1 MNITKTL
8 KISVVGI
15 GGGACNTISHMIN
28 KDFNQALL
36 IAMNTDKKVLD
47 ITNSTKKIQLGKITT
62 KGLGAGMNPTTG
74 EMAAM
79 ETYEEIKQSLKD
91 SDIVFIVS
99 AFGGGT
105 GSGASPLVAKA
116 CKEIDAIVISLITM
130 PFTWEGKKREK
141 LSKLYIEDM
150 KTNSDSLIVVSND
163 KLLEVISENV
173 NMKRAFKLIDDILFQ
188 TIKSLI
194 DKIILLNNNINIIS
208 TILKQKLFILNHKD
222 CTLGVSLGCNS
233 LNSIVDL
240 ENIHINFDEKDLSV
254 TVTDSPFMNKLLKH
268 F

>member
-1 MNITKTL
+1 
-8 KISVVGI
+8 
-15 GGGACNTISHMIN
+15 
-28 KDFNQALL
+28 
-36 IAMNTDKKVLD
+36 
-47 ITNSTKKIQLGKITT
+47 
-62 KGLGAGMNPTTG
+62 LGAGMNPSIG
-74 EMAAM
+74 EMAAI
-79 ETYEEIKQSLKD
+79 ESYEEIKQSLKD

-130 PFTWEGKKREK
+130 PFKWEGKKREK

-163 KLLEVISENV
+163 KLLEVISKNV

-194 DKIILLNNNINIIS
+194 DKIVLLNNNTNTIS
-208 TILKQKLFILNHKD
+208 TILKQKLFILNYKD
-222 CTLGVSLGCNS
+222 CALGVSLGFNS

-240 ENIHINFDEKDLSV
+240 ENIYITFDEKDLSV

>member
-15 GGGACNTISHMIN
+15 GGGGCNTISHMIN

-62 KGLGAGMNPTTG
+62 KGLGAGMNPSTG
-74 EMAAM
+74 EMAAI
-79 ETYEEIKQSLKD
+79 ESYEEIKQSLKD

-99 AFGGGT
+99 TFGGGT
-105 GSGASPLVAKA
+105 GSGASPLVANA

-141 LSKLYIEDM
+141 FSKLYIEQM
-150 KTNSDSLIVVSND
+150 KTNSDLLIVVSND
-163 KLLEVISENV
+163 KLLEIISENV

-194 DKIILLNNNINIIS
+194 DKIVLLNNNTNTIS
-208 TILKQKLFILNHKD
+208 TILKQKLFILNYKD

-254 TVTDSPFMNKLLKH
+254 TVTDSPFINKLLKH

>member
-1 MNITKTL
+1 M
-8 KISVVGI
+8 
-15 GGGACNTISHMIN
+15 
-28 KDFNQALL
+28 
-36 IAMNTDKKVLD
+36 
-47 ITNSTKKIQLGKITT
+47 
-62 KGLGAGMNPTTG
+62 
-74 EMAAM
+74 
-79 ETYEEIKQSLKD
+79 
-91 SDIVFIVS
+91 
-99 AFGGGT
+99 
-105 GSGASPLVAKA
+105 
-116 CKEIDAIVISLITM
+116 
-130 PFTWEGKKREK
+130 
-141 LSKLYIEDM
+141 
-150 KTNSDSLIVVSND
+150 IVVSND

-194 DKIILLNNNINIIS
+194 DKIVLLNNNTNTIS